1 MVSGTQMPVSA
12 ILRASTEL
20 AKDLGVKKV
29 AIIHSD
35 EPYPAGEAEGG
46 RELVKEAGMELV
58 LLEKFPKGQK
68 DFSTILQKVRASG
81 AEALFPAAYEG
92 DQISILRQMK
102 QLNIHFPFVF
112 MEYASTPQFA
122 AAVGKDGAYI
132 FSHTNYHPAINWA
145 VTAGLNRQQFADAY
159 KAKFPNA
166 EFAPDYQTV
175 LAYGAGVLTEEI
187 IKKAGSTDAAALK
200 KASLDLSDKVTVLA
214 GPYAIDETGKQLKMP
229 FPVLQAQTDGRL
241 ETVWPKDVATVKP
254 VFPIPAWN
262 KALILNGTGS
272 AMEPVRP
279 WSFMPDLTSATLSTL
294 AAGLEAGT
302 YSSRSLTEYYLD
314 RIRRFDGALNAFASV
329 DEVAALDLA
338 DAADRRRAAAYE
350 LGPLDG
356 LPIAVKDLCDIKGRV
371 TTAGSRVWSER
382 RADATAPVVQRL
394 IEAGM
399 VVLGKTQM
407 VEFAFGG
414 WEPTRISARRST
426 RGI

>member
-1 MVSGTQMPVSA
+1 MRARLVRMAAGIALGALAAASQAQAQDKIRIGMTVSSTGSFALASQSGARGVDIWVEDVNKRGGIELNGKKVPVEIVKLDDRSDKQMVTRVYENLIVDEKVDMVFAPFGSTLTAAAATVTERHGKYMMVWSAASNDLYRQGFKFMVSGTQMPVSA

-20 AKDLGVKKV
+20 AKDLGIKKV

-35 EPYPAGEAEGG
+35 EPYPTGEAEGG
-46 RELVKEAGMELV
+46 RELVKQAGMELV
-58 LLEKFPKGQK
+58 MIEKFPKGQK

-102 QLNIHFPFVF
+102 QLNINFPFVF

-122 AAVGKDGAYI
+122 SAVGKDGAYI

-159 KAKFPNA
+159 AAKFPKA

-187 IKKAGSTDAAALK
+187 IKKAGGTDAAALK

-229 FPVLQAQTDGRL
+229 FPVLQAQPDGKM
-241 ETVWPKDVATVKP
+241 ETVWPKDVATTKP

-262 KALILNGTGS
+262 K
-272 AMEPVRP
+272 R
-279 WSFMPDLTSATLSTL
+279 
-294 AAGLEAGT
+294 
-302 YSSRSLTEYYLD
+302 
-314 RIRRFDGALNAFASV
+314 
-329 DEVAALDLA
+329 
-338 DAADRRRAAAYE
+338 
-350 LGPLDG
+350 
-356 LPIAVKDLCDIKGRV
+356 
-371 TTAGSRVWSER
+371 
-382 RADATAPVVQRL
+382 
-394 IEAGM
+394 
-399 VVLGKTQM
+399 
-407 VEFAFGG
+407 
-414 WEPTRISARRST
+414 
-426 RGI
+426 